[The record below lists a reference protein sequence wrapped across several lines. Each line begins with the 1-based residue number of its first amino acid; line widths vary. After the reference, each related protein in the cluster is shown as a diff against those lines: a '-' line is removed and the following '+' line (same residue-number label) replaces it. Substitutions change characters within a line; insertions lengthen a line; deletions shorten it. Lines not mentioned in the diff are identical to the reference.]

1 MMPSQVRT
9 RPKRLFIS
17 NYDNVFPAPD
27 VKQLNYSLYYIPLM
41 IDIAV
46 NKAVKKFMSDEKTD
60 IYKKTL
66 MTYGKFHLGC
76 FILSSILKNEYSE
89 KGIIKS
95 ENLILDE
102 LKTNLDFHFQ
112 DAIENFEKVVK
123 AGYGNRREYI

>member
-1 MMPSQVRT
+1 
-9 RPKRLFIS
+9 
-17 NYDNVFPAPD
+17 
-27 VKQLNYSLYYIPLM
+27 
-41 IDIAV
+41 
-46 NKAVKKFMSDEKTD
+46 
-60 IYKKTL
+60 

-112 DAIENFEKVVK
+112 DALENFEKVVK
-123 AGYGNRREYI
+123 AGYGNRRESISSAVRKTELDTRIKKFVKNRK